1 MGGTTLKKLDL
12 IGRLVKSDGFSK
24 GFVPT
29 IQIVMNLTSTYP
41 KPIRNKAL
49 NRLACSFCGVHS
61 LYDAQV

>member
-1 MGGTTLKKLDL
+1 MGGATLERFDL
-12 IGRLVKSDGFSK
+12 IESWIKSNGSK
-24 GFVPT
+24 KEFVPT

>member
-1 MGGTTLKKLDL
+1 MGGTTLERFDL
-12 IGRLVKSDGFSK
+12 IERWIKSDGFK
-24 GFVPT
+24 KEFVPA

>member
-1 MGGTTLKKLDL
+1 MGGTTLKRLDL
-12 IGRLVKSDGFSK
+12 IGRWVKSDGFSK

-29 IQIVMNLTSTYP
+29 IQIVMNLTSTGS

>member
-1 MGGTTLKKLDL
+1 MGGATLERFDL
-12 IGRLVKSDGFSK
+12 IERWIKSDGFK
-24 GFVPT
+24 KEFVPA

>member
-1 MGGTTLKKLDL
+1 MGGATLERFDL
-12 IGRLVKSDGFSK
+12 IEPWINSVNFKK
-24 GFVPT
+24 EFVPT

>member
-1 MGGTTLKKLDL
+1 MGGATLERFDL
-12 IGRLVKSDGFSK
+12 IERWIKSDGFK
-24 GFVPT
+24 KEFVPT
-29 IQIVMNLTSTYP
+29 IQIVMNLPSTYP

>member
-1 MGGTTLKKLDL
+1 MGGATLERFDL
-12 IGRLVKSDGFSK
+12 IEPQIKSVYFK
-24 GFVPT
+24 KEFVPT
-29 IQIVMNLTSTYP
+29 IQIVMDLPSTYP

>member
-1 MGGTTLKKLDL
+1 MGGPTLERFDL
-12 IGRLVKSDGFSK
+12 IVPWIKSDGFSK
-24 GFVPT
+24 GFVPS
-29 IQIVMNLTSTYP
+29 IQIVMNLTSTCS

>member
-1 MGGTTLKKLDL
+1 MGGATLERCNL
-12 IGRLVKSDGFSK
+12 IEPWIKSDGFK
-24 GFVPT
+24 KEFVPT
-29 IQIVMNLTSTYP
+29 VQIVMNLTFTCS

>member
-1 MGGTTLKKLDL
+1 MLGPTLERFDL
-12 IGRLVKSDGFSK
+12 IVPWIKSDGFSK

-29 IQIVMNLTSTYP
+29 IQIVMNLTSTGS